1 MRNCLIQITLHRQP
15 VKDTLRGSER
25 EKGLTI
31 VWSEVCEA
39 ISELSTA
46 LPLSVAQNWVCQSV
60 LMEQMLRQ
68 YVFHNTVS

>member
-46 LPLSVAQNWVCQSV
+46 LPLSVA
-60 LMEQMLRQ
+60 
-68 YVFHNTVS
+68 